1 MNYEHVWINQ
11 KYSRFKLIFVLMIVA
26 NELKKNKVPVI
37 AFLLISQHLNEITT
51 EKSKY
56 NKLFTIYLYSGS
68 ATRKTFPSLWKAQ
81 RIAGRHSRK

>member
-1 MNYEHVWINQ
+1 
-11 KYSRFKLIFVLMIVA
+11 MIVA

-68 ATRKTFPSLWKAQ
+68 ATRKTFPSL
-81 RIAGRHSRK
+81 